1 LKHSFGSFEKAKKT
15 NMETNAWTL
24 VIVAVALV
32 GMVVL
37 ILIRNNRDKKEYYE
51 SLNAAEDLTADVT
64 KNDSEV
70 E

>member
-1 LKHSFGSFEKAKKT
+1 
-15 NMETNAWTL
+15 METNAWTL